1 MSNETRHPDIE
12 IYIKNRSLDQI
23 LDWLR
28 TRCDA
33 LKPQNST
40 GNTYALMATMNG
52 ARVPIMI
59 HEKAAGKAWTSLW
72 FRSDATPWIRDLDC
86 AEEISNALKTQVRCI
101 VSGWQDGDDPDEWW
115 RIEHGETEK
124 ITWRT
129 E

>member
-1 MSNETRHPDIE
+1 MTMSNETRHPDIE

-52 ARVPIMI
+52 ARVPS
-59 HEKAAGKAWTSLW
+59 AGSQGWRKPRYQPMTS
-72 FRSDATPWIRDLDC
+72 RSILLRLPRGRMSMRPSAILPLQYLT
-86 AEEISNALKTQVRCI
+86 
-101 VSGWQDGDDPDEWW
+101 G
-115 RIEHGETEK
+115 
-124 ITWRT
+124 
-129 E
+129 